1 MGYGFE
7 PYIKQGN
14 SFRLPT
20 ADDNSLTSTG
30 SPLKPQTSQD
40 QELGLKWNN
49 SQSMIKVSLF
59 KTDLTDEII
68 FSDGS
73 NKNEV
78 PTTKKGIDTSIRHKF
93 NSKFTGRLNLQIIDA
108 QISQGENAGK
118 KTPGVAQHSGGFGI
132 ETSLNNNHMIDI
144 SARGA
149 AGKYAS
155 EDTSNTQGKSSGYL
169 VGDAAYIVKDKSWT
183 WVARIENILDKKYS
197 DYSIYKSSS
206 AYDIPFKMTLYPNPG
221 RNFSISGRYV
231 F

>member
-1 MGYGFE
+1 
-7 PYIKQGN
+7 
-14 SFRLPT
+14 
-20 ADDNSLTSTG
+20 
-30 SPLKPQTSQD
+30 
-40 QELGLKWNN
+40 
-49 SQSMIKVSLF
+49 
-59 KTDLTDEII
+59 
-68 FSDGS
+68 
-73 NKNEV
+73 
-78 PTTKKGIDTSIRHKF
+78 
-93 NSKFTGRLNLQIIDA
+93 
-108 QISQGENAGK
+108 
-118 KTPGVAQHSGGFGI
+118 
-132 ETSLNNNHMIDI
+132 MIDI